1 LCLFVPAGREKNGGG
16 GAHPKICFI
25 FRVEDISYLLDIQGG
40 KHPISIGYSGWKIQ
54 ICWIFR
60 VRNAECYGNPEE

>member
-1 LCLFVPAGREKNGGG
+1 MG
-16 GAHPKICFI
+16 HPKICFI

-54 ICWIFR
+54 LYWTFR